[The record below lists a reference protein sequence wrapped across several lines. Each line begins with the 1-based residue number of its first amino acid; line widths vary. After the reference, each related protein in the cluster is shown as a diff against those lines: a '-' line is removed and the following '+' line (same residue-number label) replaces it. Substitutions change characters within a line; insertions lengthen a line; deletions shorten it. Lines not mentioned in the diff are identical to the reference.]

1 MVVMFTGS
9 EPSLEKGK
17 LAVCKC
23 KRILVYSIEKEL
35 NRKAKFDE
43 TGMERL
49 YVLMVLW
56 CVGGWRLEVNSC
68 TNYVMQVL

>member
-1 MVVMFTGS
+1 MCFMVVMFTGS

-49 YVLMVLW
+49 YVLMVL
-56 CVGGWRLEVNSC
+56 
-68 TNYVMQVL
+68 